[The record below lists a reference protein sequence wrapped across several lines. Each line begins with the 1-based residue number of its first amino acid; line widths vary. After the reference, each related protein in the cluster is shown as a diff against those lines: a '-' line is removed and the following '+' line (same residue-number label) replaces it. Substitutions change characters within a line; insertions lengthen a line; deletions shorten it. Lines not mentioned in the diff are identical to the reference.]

1 MQYTTKSFTRAVTQV
16 FEGIA
21 SRRDKIQDLIL
32 AALIH
37 ADSTDKNGDKTND
50 FGWLSLIAVQFEN
63 TAGLNIKLFASWV
76 KAHVVTAS
84 TNEPALEW
92 QPSKQ
97 SFKLTTAAKEQGW
110 TVAPIMQK
118 WFEMEK
124 QPKMEAVYSLAN
136 SLENAIRQAE
146 KRLKDG
152 ALSPEDRA
160 LLDQLR
166 GVLYTNKGNAQQAA
180 ADGVI

>member
-124 QPKMEAVYSLAN
+124 QPKMEQVYSLAN

-146 KRLKDG
+146 KKLKDG

-160 LLDQLR
+160 LLDGLR
-166 GVLYTNKGNAQQAA
+166 GLLYTKGNAQQAA
-180 ADGVI
+180 ADGVC